1 MVWGCF
7 AAHGVGNLYRVEGFL
22 KKEQYQTILENEML
36 PSADL
41 LFGREN
47 WHFQQDNDPKHTA
60 KVIKEWF
67 NQYEIPKMEWPAQSP
82 DLNPIENLWSIL
94 DQRVKHRKPNTDEEL
109 FDVLKKGW
117 EELPVD
123 LLTKLVDSMPHR
135 CRAVIEAK
143 GNATK
148 Y

>member
-7 AAHGVGNLYRVEGFL
+7 AAHGVGSLYLVEGIL
-22 KKEQYQTILENEML
+22 KKEQYLNIMEDHMI

-41 LFGREN
+41 LFGREE
-47 WHFQQDNDPKHTA
+47 WLFQQDNDPKHTA
-60 KVIKEWF
+60 IVVKHWMEDEEV
-67 NQYEIPKMEWPAQSP
+67 PLMEWPAQSP

-94 DQRVKHRKPNTDEEL
+94 DQRLKNRKPSNKEEL
-109 FDVLKKGW
+109 FNLLKNAWK
-117 EELPVD
+117 ELPVN
-123 LLTKLVDSMPHR
+123 LLTKLVDSMPER

-143 GNATK
+143 GYATK